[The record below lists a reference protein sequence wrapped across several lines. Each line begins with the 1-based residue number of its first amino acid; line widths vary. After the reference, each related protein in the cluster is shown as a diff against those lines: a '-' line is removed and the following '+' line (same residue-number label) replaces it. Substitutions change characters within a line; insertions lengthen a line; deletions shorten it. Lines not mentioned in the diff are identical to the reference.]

1 MRGFGISY
9 RMAKRVVGT
18 IETGALRQSEPR
30 IGCLLHHGA
39 TGNRGIH
46 PCRKRTGAEQC
57 RDDAA
62 EKGDAQELSRGHAH
76 SHD

>member
-1 MRGFGISY
+1 MHGFGISY
-9 RMAKRVVGT
+9 RMAKRIVGT
-18 IETGALRQSEPR
+18 IEAGALRQPEPR

-46 PCRKRTGAEQC
+46 PCRKRRSAEQC

-62 EKGDAQELSRGHAH
+62 EQGDAQEPSRGYARC
-76 SHD
+76 HD